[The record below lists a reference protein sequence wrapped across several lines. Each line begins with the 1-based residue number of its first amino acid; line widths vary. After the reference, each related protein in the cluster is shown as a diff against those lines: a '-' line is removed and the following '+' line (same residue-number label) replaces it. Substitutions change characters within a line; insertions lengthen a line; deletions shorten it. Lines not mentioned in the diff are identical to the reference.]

1 MIFYLSVCQL
11 TTGSLKDA
19 GDGRLPVVGGALGV
33 SQQMDSYSENSI
45 NFLRWSSDLWSLA
58 VLMNIGSIRIAGAD
72 IQNNLLS

>member
-1 MIFYLSVCQL
+1 MHNLSIRLANISVVIHVISDFNNDFFYLSVCQL

-45 NFLRWSSDLWSLA
+45 NFLR
-58 VLMNIGSIRIAGAD
+58 
-72 IQNNLLS
+72 